1 MSPIFKKSP
10 ANKEGERFVPNSS
23 IIQKA
28 QTVYFTPNI
37 KYNFELFTSFLQKD
51 ADFLSKKF
59 KVFGETPAVLI
70 CSKSLVDME
79 KIERDIIKQL
89 QNKKHP
95 DNSHTPITTYIME
108 DVLYYTAVETVKNL
122 AAGIESLLA
131 GKALVFIEGIEQAM
145 ALDVYTQE
153 KRSIEQSETER
164 VVRGPRD
171 GFIESLQTNVALL
184 RYRLPVP
191 EFRVEQREV
200 GTRTKTK
207 IAICY
212 LDDIVNPE
220 LLEEVRSRI
229 DKIVIDRILD
239 AGYIEHYIQDDVTS
253 PFPQVQNSERPDRVV
268 GNLLEGR
275 VSILV
280 DGSPFALIVP
290 AIFVQ
295 FYQTSEDY
303 NERWIITSAIRIIRL
318 AALVFSLTFSSFYV
332 TVLSFHPEL
341 IPATFVVAA
350 SSGRQGVPFPVV
362 IEVLIMEIAME
373 ILREATVRMPQQVGG
388 ALSIVGVLVVGQAAV
403 QAGFVSPITVVIMAL
418 STIGS
423 FATPSYNVAT
433 AFRVLRFILIILAGT
448 FGLLGLAVG
457 IMLVLNHMLSL
468 RSFGVPYMAPFS
480 PGNYQ
485 ELKDSFMRF
494 PIQWTKERP
503 KHLQPQDKKRVDNR
517 KYNKRSGGEGN
528 NET

>member
-10 ANKEGERFVPNSS
+10 TNKEGERFVPNSS

-37 KYNFELFTSFLQKD
+37 KYNFELFTSILQKD

-70 CSKSLVDME
+70 CLKSLVDME

>member
-70 CSKSLVDME
+70 CLKSLVDME

-332 TVLSFHPEL
+332 TMLSFHPEL

>member
-70 CSKSLVDME
+70 CLKSLVDME

-448 FGLLGLAVG
+448 FGLLGLALG